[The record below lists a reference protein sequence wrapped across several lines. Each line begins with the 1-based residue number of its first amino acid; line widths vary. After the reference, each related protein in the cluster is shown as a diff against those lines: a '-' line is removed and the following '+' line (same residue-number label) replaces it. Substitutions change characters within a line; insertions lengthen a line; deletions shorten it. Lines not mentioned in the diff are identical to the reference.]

1 MIEDVLLLQ
10 KIILPSI
17 VLPILPPMPAPRR
30 EIQVRHAAGAPESV
44 AAVIRT
50 ERELEKLIAGESTAD
65 TRQISAV
72 VSKLHVVIAD
82 YLDSGKP
89 LKITLNAVEILSAV
103 EAAIREACGQP
114 SPWPDGADARTFFVH
129 GLYDE
134 IIQQPSNIFET
145 KLFPDGTERYIPI
158 SRSTWKACLEKLR
171 GQIIESGLKIA
182 KKRAPATE

>member
-1 MIEDVLLLQ
+1 M
-10 KIILPSI
+10 PS
-17 VLPILPPMPAPRR
+17 RSKR
-30 EIQVRHAAGAPESV
+30 EIVVRHSAGAPEAV

-50 ERELEKLIAGESTAD
+50 ERELEKLIAGESAAD
-65 TRQISAV
+65 TREISAV

-82 YLDSGKP
+82 YLESGRP
-89 LKITLNAVEILSAV
+89 LEINLSAIEVLSAV
-103 EAAIREACGQP
+103 KAAILEAGGQP

-158 SRSTWKACLEKLR
+158 SRNTWKACLERLR
-171 GQIIESGLKIA
+171 DQIIQGGLKID
-182 KKRAPATE
+182 KKRL

>member
-1 MIEDVLLLQ
+1 MIEE
-10 KIILPSI
+10 KSILPSAKS
-17 VLPILPPMPAPRR
+17 PMPSRPNR
-30 EIQVRHAAGAPESV
+30 EIVVRHAAGAPESV
-44 AAVIRT
+44 TAVIRT

-89 LKITLNAVEILSAV
+89 LKITLSAIEILSAV
-103 EAAIREACGQP
+103 EAAIREAGGQL
-114 SPWPDGADARTFFVH
+114 SPWPDGADARTFFIH

-134 IIQQPSNIFET
+134 LIQQPSNIFET

-158 SRSTWKACLEKLR
+158 SRATWKACLERLR
-171 GQIIESGLKIA
+171 DQIIQGGLKIC
-182 KKRAPATE
+182 KKRPPAAE